1 MHKNFYYVQK
11 MSNSFPII
19 CVNQKNPFIFVHRW
33 LKKGVQM
40 PTLYIIS
47 GCNGAGKT
55 TASYSVLPDIL
66 QCREFVNA
74 DEIAKGLSP
83 FNPSSVAIQA
93 GRLMLNRIDELMS
106 AQISFSVETTLS
118 TRSYLSLIRQA
129 QERGYMVS
137 LIYFWLNSPELA
149 IERVKQRVA
158 NGGHDIPPQI
168 VRRRYKAGLNNF
180 FKIYMHCVDYW
191 MLADNSNTPRVIVAD
206 AFRRGGELRIYN
218 ESLYRQIKGY
228 VN

>member
-1 MHKNFYYVQK
+1 
-11 MSNSFPII
+11 
-19 CVNQKNPFIFVHRW
+19 
-33 LKKGVQM
+33 M

-66 QCREFVNA
+66 ECREFVNA

-93 GRLMLNRIDELMS
+93 GRLMLRRIDELMA
-106 AQISFSVETTLS
+106 AQLSFSVETTLS

-129 QERGYMVS
+129 QARGYTVS

-168 VRRRYKAGLNNF
+168 IRRRYKAGLNNF
-180 FKIYMHCVDYW
+180 FKICY
-191 MLADNSNTPRVIVAD
+191 NTT
-206 AFRRGGELRIYN
+206 RI
-218 ESLYRQIKGY
+218 IKRIICIFF
-228 VN
+228 